1 MGVICTDMPM
11 LISTYSA
18 CHFSG
23 ELGLCPKRSV
33 LSALTSVFC
42 QTRQVRD
49 IQNTFFL
56 GLNSSAPTYLERY
69 GAASDNP
76 ELDALPEDVQIMLGD
91 KDTLLNALQ
100 VISSLCSIIVEVT
113 TLTQAFAVYGR
124 PSSQERFLDSTVAQL
139 QQSL

>member
-1 MGVICTDMPM
+1 M
-11 LISTYSA
+11 L
-18 CHFSG
+18 
-23 ELGLCPKRSV
+23 
-33 LSALTSVFC
+33 C
-42 QTRQVRD
+42 QNRQVRD

-100 VISSLCSIIVEVT
+100 VSSSLC
-113 TLTQAFAVYGR
+113 
-124 PSSQERFLDSTVAQL
+124 PL
-139 QQSL
+139 Q